1 MLFNNVY
8 KKVKE
13 WIPEGSKVLDLGTG
27 DGTFLK
33 VLIDEKKIIGE
44 GVEINPELVS
54 KCIQKGLVVHQGDI
68 MDGLDQYDKDSFD
81 YILLLGTFQELYD
94 PNKVLDEVFRV
105 GKNLIIAYNNFA
117 HWNIRFQIM
126 FLGRTPV
133 TPSMP
138 YPWYKSPNLQYFSIV
153 DFHEFCHSKQL
164 KILKEAFFNQWGE
177 VYLFPNLLA
186 EQSLAHVIKNHH

>member
-1 MLFNNVY
+1 MLYEQVY

-13 WIPEGSKVLDLGTG
+13 WIPEGAKVLDLGTG
-27 DGTFLK
+27 DGSFLK
-33 VLIDEKKIIGE
+33 ELIDEKKIIGE
-44 GVEINPELVS
+44 GVEINSDLVS

-68 MDGLDQYDKDSFD
+68 MDGLDQYAQHSFD

-105 GKNLIIAYNNFA
+105 GKNLILAYNNFA

-126 FLGRTPV
+126 FFGRTPV

-138 YPWYKSPNLQYFSIV
+138 YPWYKSPNLQNFSIQ
-153 DFHEFCHSKQL
+153 DFHEFCESK
-164 KILKEAFFNQWGE
+164 K
-177 VYLFPNLLA
+177 
-186 EQSLAHVIKNHH
+186 IKNYKRSVFS